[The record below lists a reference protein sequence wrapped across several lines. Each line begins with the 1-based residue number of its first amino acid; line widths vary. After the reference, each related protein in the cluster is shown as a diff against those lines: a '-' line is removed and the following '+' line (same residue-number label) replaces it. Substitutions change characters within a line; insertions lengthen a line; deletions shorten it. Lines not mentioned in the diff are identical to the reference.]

1 MRISDWSSDVCS
13 SDLLA
18 QDVAQLLGADLC
30 QLRGSPAGEI
40 AHTLNGPV
48 WSGVNWIRLTVLREP
63 ARSIQ
68 PVACAPRHAGA
79 AQHRRSTISC
89 LISPIALA
97 GLRPFGQETGRR
109 SCGERVCSEGEERG

>member
-1 MRISDWSSDVCS
+1 MGLV
-13 SDLLA
+13 LA

-79 AQHRRSTISC
+79 AQPRRSTIS
-89 LISPIALA
+89 
-97 GLRPFGQETGRR
+97 R
-109 SCGERVCSEGEERG
+109 SEERRVGKECVSTCRSRWSPYH